1 MSNEINI
8 LKEKIVKLE
17 RELSQK
23 SAELTLYR
31 AELGKANQSLELMIG
46 QISHE
51 LKTAQVLQRFLSPT
65 ELPNISG
72 FDFSTKF
79 VPGSRSGG
87 DYFDIF
93 EHEDKL
99 KFGVLIASCSGYT
112 MSALLLSV
120 VIKVSS
126 QIEARR
132 GIGPEK
138 VVALLAK
145 EIVPH
150 IQNKDKASI
159 FYGVVD
165 RRTFELQYSMLGS
178 IDGFLRVYGEEGTQ
192 ELGTSG
198 PALSKD
204 FNTEPQ
210 VMKIRLNSRDR
221 VVLATDGLRGS
232 ENSEGQMWGKNGL
245 SEAIKRAPKSGVHEL
260 KNEIL
265 FANEQFTGSLEPV
278 RDQTLL
284 VIEVKDRVIK
294 LASKS

>member
-1 MSNEINI
+1 MSKEISL
-8 LKEKIVKLE
+8 LKEKIVQLE
-17 RELSQK
+17 RELMQK
-23 SAELTLYR
+23 NAELTLYR
-31 AELGKANQSLELMIG
+31 TELTKANQSLEQMIG

-51 LKTAQVLQRFLSPT
+51 VKTAQVLQKFLSPT

-79 VPGSRSGG
+79 LPGSRSGG

-99 KFGVLIASCSGYT
+99 KFGILIASCSGYA

-132 GIGPEK
+132 GLGPEK

-150 IQNKDKASI
+150 VQNKDKANV

-165 RRTFELQYSMLGS
+165 RRTFELQYSLLGN
-178 IDGFLRVYGEEGTQ
+178 IDGFLQVYGEDGTQ
-192 ELGTSG
+192 ELSTSA

-204 FNTEPQ
+204 FSIEPQ
-210 VMKIRLNSRDR
+210 GMKIQLNPRDR
-221 VVLATDGLRGS
+221 IILATEGLRGS

-245 SEAIKRAPKSGVHEL
+245 AAAIKAAPKVGVHEL
-260 KNEIL
+260 RNEIL
-265 FANEQFTGSLEPV
+265 FANEKFTGNLEPI

-284 VIEVKDRVIK
+284 AIEVKDRVIK
-294 LASKS
+294 LASKT

>member
-1 MSNEINI
+1 MAKETDE
-8 LKEKIVKLE
+8 LKEKIRELE
-17 RELSQK
+17 RELAAK
-23 SAELTLYR
+23 NGELARYR
-31 AELGKANQSLELMIG
+31 TELNRANQALEGMIG
-46 QISHE
+46 QISQE

-72 FDFSTKF
+72 FEFSTKF
-79 VPGSRSGG
+79 IPGSRSGG

-99 KFGVLIASCSGYT
+99 KFGILLASCSGYT

-120 VIKVSS
+120 VIKISS

-132 GIGPEK
+132 GLGAEK
-138 VVALLAK
+138 VMALLAK

-165 RRTFELQYSMLGS
+165 RRSFEMQYSLLGN
-178 IDGFLRVYGEEGTQ
+178 IDGFLQIYGQDGVEELKAGAP
-192 ELGTSG
+192 S
-198 PALSKD
+198 LSKD

-210 VMKIRLNSRDR
+210 AFTLQLNSRDHLI
-221 VVLATDGLRGS
+221 LATEGLKGS
-232 ENSEGQMWGKNGL
+232 ERADGQMWGHGGL
-245 SEAIKRAPKSGVHEL
+245 KDAIQRAPKQGVHEL
-260 KNEIL
+260 RNEIL
-265 FANEQFTGSLEPV
+265 YANEKFTGNPEPV

-284 VIEVKDRVIK
+284 VVEVKDRVIK
-294 LASKS
+294 LASR